1 MLVTLHYRFDCL
13 EIFDEVKQQIKLEN
27 NFMEK
32 IFIEPTRVT
41 PLVNFDPDEGLL
53 EIKGRSSPENSIL
66 FYQKIIDG
74 LDEIADSDLDSF
86 QANFSYEYFN
96 TSSSKCLFDVFKR
109 LGKIEESGK
118 NLTINWYY
126 EEDDEDMM
134 EAGEDYAD
142 LLDLEFNFMEIEE
155 F

>member
-1 MLVTLHYRFDCL
+1 
-13 EIFDEVKQQIKLEN
+13 
-27 NFMEK
+27 MEK

-41 PLVNFDPDEGLL
+41 PLVNFNPEEGFL

-66 FYQKIIDG
+66 FYQKIIDN
-74 LDEIADSDLDSF
+74 LDEYANSGKSEF
-86 QANFSYEYFN
+86 TANFSFEYFN
-96 TSSSKCLFDVFKR
+96 TSSSKCLFDLFK
-109 LGKIEESGK
+109 KISLIKEKGV
-118 NLTINWYY
+118 NLIINWYY

-142 LLDLEFNFMEIEE
+142 LLGLEFNYLEIEE

>member
-1 MLVTLHYRFDCL
+1 
-13 EIFDEVKQQIKLEN
+13 
-27 NFMEK
+27 MEK

-41 PLVNFDPDEGLL
+41 PLVNFDPEEGIL

-66 FYQKIIDG
+66 FYQRIIDG
-74 LDEIADSDLDSF
+74 LDAFAQSEKDQFTASF
-86 QANFSYEYFN
+86 SFEYFN

-109 LGKIEESGK
+109 LGRIGENGK
-118 NLTINWYY
+118 SIIINWYY

-142 LLDLEFNFMEIEE
+142 LLDLEFNFLEIEE

>member
-1 MLVTLHYRFDCL
+1 
-13 EIFDEVKQQIKLEN
+13 
-27 NFMEK
+27 MEK

-41 PLVNFDPDEGLL
+41 PLVNFDPNEGIL

-66 FYQKIIDG
+66 FYQKIIDA
-74 LDEIADSDLDSF
+74 LDEVAVSDMDEF
-86 QANFSYEYFN
+86 QANFSFEYFN

-109 LGKIEESGK
+109 LSKIDDAGKSV
-118 NLTINWYY
+118 TINWFY

-142 LLDLEFNFMEIEE
+142 LLDLDFNFKEIEE

>member
-1 MLVTLHYRFDCL
+1 
-13 EIFDEVKQQIKLEN
+13 
-27 NFMEK
+27 MEK

-66 FYQKIIDG
+66 VYQKIIDN
-74 LDEIADSDLDSF
+74 LDQYIQSDLTDF
-86 QANFSYEYFN
+86 KANFSFEYFN

-109 LGKIEESGK
+109 LSRIEESGK
-118 NLTINWYY
+118 GLTINWYY

-142 LLDLEFNFMEIEE
+142 LLDLEFNFLEIEE

>member
-1 MLVTLHYRFDCL
+1 
-13 EIFDEVKQQIKLEN
+13 
-27 NFMEK
+27 MEK

-41 PLVNFDPDEGLL
+41 PLVKFDPNEGLL

-66 FYQKIIDG
+66 FYQKIMDA
-74 LDEIADSDLDSF
+74 LDQYGQSGKDELTTSF
-86 QANFSYEYFN
+86 SFEYFN
-96 TSSSKCLFDVFKR
+96 TSSSKCLFDLFKK
-109 LGKIEESGK
+109 LKALQSNGI
-118 NLTINWYY
+118 NLIINWYY

-142 LLDLEFNFMEIEE
+142 LLDLEFNYLEIEE

>member
-1 MLVTLHYRFDCL
+1 
-13 EIFDEVKQQIKLEN
+13 
-27 NFMEK
+27 MEK

-41 PLVNFDPDEGLL
+41 PLVNFDPEEGLL

-74 LDEIADSDLDSF
+74 LDEFVESGKSEFTASF
-86 QANFSYEYFN
+86 SFEYFN

-109 LGKIEESGK
+109 LSRIEESGIS
-118 NLTINWYY
+118 LIINWYY

-142 LLDLEFNFMEIEE
+142 LLDLEFNFLEIEE